1 MKYGGKAAQTVA
13 VAPFSP
19 EEFEMIQ
26 RLIRTLV
33 GAAVVAAFAGNVA
46 AQDSKVA
53 DELAKYREALAD
65 GNPADLLE
73 VKGEGLWSEKRGP
86 KNASLEQCDF
96 GLGPGKLDGAYA
108 QLPRYFKDTGK
119 VMDVESRLVHCMMTL
134 QGLTKEQATKNW
146 FSKPGTESDI
156 EALVTFIGAKS
167 NGMKINVPAT
177 HPEEAKMA
185 KVGEYIFYRR
195 SGPQDFSCAIC
206 HGQDGKRIRLQ
217 ELGNLTT
224 QEGAGVAMKTWP
236 SYRVSQGAVWTMQR
250 RLIDCMRQA
259 RWPEP
264 YYLADSI
271 VALQLFLQKT
281 ATGTVMETPGIK
293 R

>member
-26 RLIRTLV
+26 RFIRTLV
-33 GAAVVAAFAGNVA
+33 GAAVVAAFAGSAA

-134 QGLTKEQATKNW
+134 QGFTREQATKNW

-167 NGMKINVPAT
+167 NGKPIIVPAT
-177 HPEEAKMA
+177 HPEEKKMYQI
-185 KVGEYIFYRR
+185 GEYIFYRR

-206 HGQDGKRIRLQ
+206 HGQDDKRIRLQ
-217 ELGNLTT
+217 DLGNLTT
-224 QEGAGVAMKTWP
+224 QAGAGVAMSTWP

-264 YYLADSI
+264 KYLSDSVI
-271 VALQLFLQKT
+271 ALQVYLQKN
-281 ATGTVMETPGIK
+281 ASGTVMQTPGIK

>member
-1 MKYGGKAAQTVA
+1 
-13 VAPFSP
+13 
-19 EEFEMIQ
+19 MIQ
-26 RLIRTLV
+26 RFIRTLV
-33 GAAVVAAFAGNVA
+33 GAVVVAAFAGSAA

-73 VKGEGLWSEKRGP
+73 VKGEGLWAEKRGP

-134 QGLTKEQATKNW
+134 QGFTKEQATKNW

-167 NGMKINVPAT
+167 NGKPINVPAT
-177 HPEEAKMA
+177 HPEEVKMA
-185 KVGEYIFYRR
+185 KMGEYIFYRR

-217 ELGNLTT
+217 DLGNLTT
-224 QEGAGVAMKTWP
+224 REGAGTAMKTWP

-271 VALQLFLQKT
+271 VALEIFLQKT

>member
-1 MKYGGKAAQTVA
+1 
-13 VAPFSP
+13 
-19 EEFEMIQ
+19 MIQ
-26 RLIRTLV
+26 RLTKTLV
-33 GAAVVAAFAGNVA
+33 GALVIAAFAGSVL

-65 GNPADLLE
+65 GNPADLFEL
-73 VKGEGLWSEKRGP
+73 KGEGLWTEKRGP
-86 KNASLEQCDF
+86 KNVSLEQCDM

-108 QLPRYFKDTGK
+108 QLPKYFKDTNK
-119 VMDVESRLVHCMMTL
+119 VMDVESRLVHCMVTL
-134 QGLTKEQATKNW
+134 QGFTPAEATKQW
-146 FSKPGTESDI
+146 YSQPGKDSDI

-167 NGMKINVPAT
+167 NGKPIKVPAT

-185 KVGEYIFYRR
+185 KIGEYIFYRR

-217 ELGNLTT
+217 DLGNLTT
-224 QEGAGVAMKTWP
+224 KEGAGVAMKTWP
-236 SYRVSQGAVWTMQR
+236 SYRVSQGTVWTMQR
-250 RLIDCMRQA
+250 RLIDCMRQS

-264 YYLADSI
+264 NYLADSI
-271 VALQLFLQKT
+271 IALETYLLKT

>member
-1 MKYGGKAAQTVA
+1 
-13 VAPFSP
+13 
-19 EEFEMIQ
+19 MIQ
-26 RLIRTLV
+26 GLMKTLL
-33 GAAVVAAFAGNVA
+33 GAALAGA
-46 AQDSKVA
+46 CGGGALAQDSKVT
-53 DELAKYREALAD
+53 DEITKYREALAD

-73 VKGEGLWSEKRGP
+73 MKGQALWTEKRGP

-96 GLGPGKLDGAYA
+96 GLGPGQLDGAYA
-108 QLPRYFKDTGK
+108 QLPKYFKDTNK
-119 VMDVESRLVHCMMTL
+119 VMDVESRLVHCMMSL
-134 QGLTKEQATKNW
+134 QGFTKEQATKNW
-146 FSKPGTESDI
+146 FSKPGQDSDI

-167 NGMKINVPAT
+167 NGMPIKVPAT

-185 KVGEYIFYRR
+185 KMGEYIFYRR
-195 SGPQDFSCAIC
+195 SGPQDFSCSIC
-206 HGQDGKRIRLQ
+206 HGQDDKRIRLQ

-224 QEGAGVAMKTWP
+224 KEGAGMAMKTWP

-264 YYLADSI
+264 NYLADSVI
-271 VALQLFLQKT
+271 ALETYLQKT

>member
-1 MKYGGKAAQTVA
+1 MFHRLTKTLAGVA
-13 VAPFSP
+13 
-19 EEFEMIQ
+19 I
-26 RLIRTLV
+26 
-33 GAAVVAAFAGNVA
+33 VAAFTGPAL

-73 VKGEGLWSEKRGP
+73 VKGEGLWAEKRGP
-86 KNASLEQCDF
+86 KNASLEQCDL
-96 GLGPGKLDGAYA
+96 GLGPGKLEGAYA

-119 VMDVESRLVHCMMTL
+119 VMDVESRLVHCMITL
-134 QGLTKEQATKNW
+134 QGFKASDMKRWYST
-146 FSKPGTESDI
+146 PGNDSDI

-167 NGMKINVPAT
+167 NGMPISVPAT
-177 HPEEAKMA
+177 HPAEAKMA
-185 KVGEYIFYRR
+185 RMGEYIFYRR

-217 ELGNLTT
+217 DLGNLTT
-224 QEGAGVAMKTWP
+224 KEGAGEAMKTWP
-236 SYRVSQGAVWTMQR
+236 SYRVSQGTVWTMQR

-264 YYLADSI
+264 NYLADSVI
-271 VALQLFLQKT
+271 ALETYLQKN
-281 ATGTVMETPGIK
+281 ATGTVMQTPGIK

>member
-1 MKYGGKAAQTVA
+1 
-13 VAPFSP
+13 
-19 EEFEMIQ
+19 MIR
-26 RLIRTLV
+26 RLMQTLV
-33 GAAVVAAFAGNVA
+33 GAAVIAAFAGGVL

-65 GNPADLLE
+65 GNPADLFE
-73 VKGEGLWSEKRGP
+73 VKGEGLWTEKRGP
-86 KNASLEQCDF
+86 KNASLEQCDL
-96 GLGPGKLDGAYA
+96 GQGPGKLEGAYA
-108 QLPRYFKDTGK
+108 ALPKYFKDTGK
-119 VMDVESRLVHCMMTL
+119 VMDVESRLVHCMVTL
-134 QGLTKEQATKNW
+134 QGFTQAEVTKQW
-146 FSKPGTESDI
+146 YSKPGKDSDI

-167 NGMKINVPAT
+167 NGMKINAPAS

-185 KVGEYIFYRR
+185 KMGEYIFYRR

-217 ELGNLTT
+217 DLGNLTT
-224 QEGAGVAMKTWP
+224 KAGAGEAMRTWP
-236 SYRVSQGAVWTMQR
+236 SYRVSQGTVWTMQR

-264 YYLADSI
+264 NYLADSVI
-271 VALQLFLQKT
+271 ALETFLQKN

>member
-1 MKYGGKAAQTVA
+1 MRQGTGYVLLA
-13 VAPFSP
+13 
-19 EEFEMIQ
+19 
-26 RLIRTLV
+26 
-33 GAAVVAAFAGNVA
+33 GALGALGLTGTTA

-73 VKGEGLWSEKRGP
+73 VKGAALWAEKRGP

-119 VMDVESRLVHCMMTL
+119 VMDVESRLVHCMVTL
-134 QGLTKEQATKNW
+134 QGFKQEDVTKQW
-146 FSKPGTESDI
+146 FSRPGNESEI

-167 NGMKINVPAT
+167 NGMPITVPAT
-177 HPEEAKMA
+177 HPEEKKMYQI
-185 KVGEYIFYRR
+185 GEYVFYRR
-195 SGPQDFSCAIC
+195 SGPQDFSCSIC

-224 QEGAGVAMKTWP
+224 KEGAGTAMKTWP
-236 SYRVSQGAVWTMQR
+236 SYRVSQGAVWTMER

-259 RWPEP
+259 RFPEP
-264 YYLADSI
+264 KYLSDSI
-271 VALQLFLQKT
+271 IALQVYLQKN

>member
-1 MKYGGKAAQTVA
+1 MEESLMTRRLMQTLA
-13 VAPFSP
+13 
-19 EEFEMIQ
+19 
-26 RLIRTLV
+26 
-33 GAAVVAAFAGNVA
+33 GAAVFTALAGGVA

-53 DELAKYREALAD
+53 DEIAKYREALAD
-65 GNPADLLE
+65 GNPADLFE
-73 VKGEGLWSEKRGP
+73 VKGEGLWTEKRGP
-86 KNASLEQCDF
+86 KNASLEQCDM

-108 QLPRYFKDTGK
+108 ALPRYFKDTGK
-119 VMDVESRLVHCMMTL
+119 VMDVESRLVHCMVTL
-134 QGLTKEQATKNW
+134 QGYTQAEVTMQW
-146 FSKPGTESDI
+146 YSKPGKDSDI
-156 EALVTFIGAKS
+156 EALVTYIGAKS
-167 NGMKINVPAT
+167 NGMKIAVPAT

-185 KVGEYIFYRR
+185 KMGEYIFYRR

-206 HGQDGKRIRLQ
+206 HGQEGKRIRLQ

-224 QEGAGVAMKTWP
+224 TDGAGFAMKTWP
-236 SYRVSQGAVWTMQR
+236 SYRVSQGTVWTMQR

-264 YYLADSI
+264 NYLADSVI
-271 VALQLFLQKT
+271 ALETYLQKT

>member
-1 MKYGGKAAQTVA
+1 MFRR
-13 VAPFSP
+13 FSK
-19 EEFEMIQ
+19 
-26 RLIRTLV
+26 TLAGV
-33 GAAVVAAFAGNVA
+33 LAVAAFVAPAG

-65 GNPADLLE
+65 GNPAELLD
-73 VKGEGLWSEKRGP
+73 VKGEALWAEKRGP
-86 KNASLEQCDF
+86 KNASLEQCDL
-96 GLGPGKLDGAYA
+96 GLGPGKLEGAYA
-108 QLPRYFKDTGK
+108 SLPKYFKDTGK

-134 QGLTKEQATKNW
+134 QGFTYEQATKQW
-146 FSKPGTESDI
+146 FSKPGKDSDI
-156 EALVTFIGAKS
+156 EALVTFVGGKS

-185 KVGEYIFYRR
+185 KMGEYIFYRR

-217 ELGNLTT
+217 DLGNLTT
-224 QEGAGVAMKTWP
+224 QAGAGEAMKTWP

-264 YYLADSI
+264 KYLGDSVI
-271 VALQLFLQKT
+271 ALETFLQKN
-281 ATGTVMETPGIK
+281 ATGTVMATPGIK

>member
-1 MKYGGKAAQTVA
+1 
-13 VAPFSP
+13 
-19 EEFEMIQ
+19 MIQ
-26 RLIRTLV
+26 ALMRTLLGV
-33 GAAVVAAFAGNVA
+33 VVAGACIGSVV

-73 VKGEGLWSEKRGP
+73 VKGETLWAEKRGP
-86 KNASLEQCDF
+86 RNASLEQCDL
-96 GLGPGKLDGAYA
+96 GLGPGKLEGAYA
-108 QLPRYFKDTGK
+108 QLPRYFADTRK
-119 VMDVESRLVHCMMTL
+119 VMDVESRLVYCMVTL
-134 QGLTKEQATKNW
+134 QGFKQEEVTRQW
-146 FSKPGTESDI
+146 FSKPGKESDI

-167 NGMKINVPAT
+167 NGKPINVPAT
-177 HPEEAKMA
+177 HPEEQKMA
-185 KVGEYIFYRR
+185 KIGEYIFYRR

-224 QEGAGVAMKTWP
+224 REGAGTAMKTWP

-264 YYLADSI
+264 NYLADSI
-271 VALQLFLQKT
+271 IALETFLQKT

>member
-1 MKYGGKAAQTVA
+1 
-13 VAPFSP
+13 
-19 EEFEMIQ
+19 MIR
-26 RLIRTLV
+26 RLIKTLV
-33 GAAVVAAFAGNVA
+33 GAAILAVFAGGVA

-53 DELAKYREALAD
+53 DEIAKYREALAD
-65 GNPADLLE
+65 GNPADLFE

-86 KNASLEQCDF
+86 KNASLEQCDL
-96 GLGPGKLDGAYA
+96 GQGPGKLDGAYA
-108 QLPRYFKDTGK
+108 ALPKYFKDTNK

-134 QGLTKEQATKNW
+134 QGFTLAEATKQW
-146 FSKPGTESDI
+146 YSKPGKDSDI

-167 NGMKINVPAT
+167 NGKPINVPAT
-177 HPEEAKMA
+177 HPAEKKMYQI
-185 KVGEYIFYRR
+185 GEYVFYRR

-224 QEGAGVAMKTWP
+224 KEGAGTAMKNWP
-236 SYRVSQGAVWTMQR
+236 SYRVSQGTVWTMER

-259 RWPEP
+259 RFPEP
-264 YYLADSI
+264 GYLSDSI
-271 VALQLFLQKT
+271 IALQVYLQKN

>member
-1 MKYGGKAAQTVA
+1 MKHGLKRVLAGFAVTAA
-13 VAPFSP
+13 
-19 EEFEMIQ
+19 
-26 RLIRTLV
+26 LV
-33 GAAVVAAFAGNVA
+33 GGVA

-53 DELAKYREALAD
+53 DELAKYRDALAD

-73 VKGEGLWSEKRGP
+73 MKGQALWSEKRGP

-96 GLGPGKLDGAYA
+96 GLGPGKLEGAYA
-108 QLPRYFKDTGK
+108 QLPKYFKDTGK
-119 VMDVESRLVHCMMTL
+119 VMDVESRLVHCMVSL
-134 QGLTKEQATKNW
+134 QGFTVAEVTKQW
-146 FSKPGTESDI
+146 YSKPGKDSDI

-167 NGMKINVPAT
+167 NGMPINVPAT

-185 KVGEYIFYRR
+185 KMGEYIFYRR
-195 SGPQDFSCAIC
+195 SGPQDFSCSIC
-206 HGQDGKRIRLQ
+206 HGQEGKRIRLQ

-224 QEGAGVAMKTWP
+224 KEGAGFAMKTWP

-259 RWPEP
+259 RMPEP
-264 YYLADSI
+264 NYLADSI
-271 VALQLFLQKT
+271 IALETFLLKT

>member
-1 MKYGGKAAQTVA
+1 MNR
-13 VAPFSP
+13 
-19 EEFEMIQ
+19 
-26 RLIRTLV
+26 RLLQTLV
-33 GAAVVAAFAGNVA
+33 TAAFAAAVPLTA
-46 AQDSKVA
+46 PAQDAKVA

-73 VKGEGLWSEKRGP
+73 VKGESLWTEKRGP
-86 KNASLEQCDF
+86 KNASLEQCDL
-96 GLGPGKLDGAYA
+96 GQGPGKLEGAYA
-108 QLPRYFKDTGK
+108 ALPKYFKDTGK
-119 VMDVESRLVHCMMTL
+119 VMDVESRLVHCMVTL
-134 QGLTKEQATKNW
+134 QGFKAEDVTKNW
-146 FSKPGTESDI
+146 YSKPGTESDI
-156 EALVTFIGAKS
+156 EALVTFVGAKS
-167 NGMKINVPAT
+167 NGMKIAVPAT

-185 KVGEYIFYRR
+185 KMGEYIFYRR

-206 HGQDGKRIRLQ
+206 HGQEGKRIRLQ

-224 QEGAGVAMKTWP
+224 KDGAGTAMKTWP

-264 YYLADSI
+264 NYLADSI
-271 VALQLFLQKT
+271 VALETFLQKN

>member
-1 MKYGGKAAQTVA
+1 MFHRFIK
-13 VAPFSP
+13 
-19 EEFEMIQ
+19 M
-26 RLIRTLV
+26 LV
-33 GAAVVAAFAGNVA
+33 GGATLAAFAGPA
-46 AQDSKVA
+46 LAQDSKVA

-65 GNPADLLE
+65 GNPADLFE
-73 VKGEGLWSEKRGP
+73 VKGEGLWMEKRGP
-86 KNASLEQCDF
+86 KNASLEQCDL
-96 GLGPGKLDGAYA
+96 GQGPGKLDGAYA
-108 QLPRYFKDTGK
+108 ALPKYFKDTGK
-119 VMDVESRLVHCMMTL
+119 VMDVESRLVHCMVTL
-134 QGLTKEQATKNW
+134 QGFTQAEVTRQW
-146 FSKPGTESDI
+146 YSKPGKDSDI
-156 EALVTFIGAKS
+156 EALVTYIGAKS
-167 NGMKINVPAT
+167 NGKPINVPAT
-177 HPEEAKMA
+177 HPEEARMVKM
-185 KVGEYIFYRR
+185 GEYIFYRR

-224 QEGAGVAMKTWP
+224 KEGAGTAMKTWP

-264 YYLADSI
+264 NYLADSI
-271 VALQLFLQKT
+271 IALETYLQKT

>member
-1 MKYGGKAAQTVA
+1 MTQVSLKALVLAISAGVLAVNAQ
-13 VAPFSP
+13 
-19 EEFEMIQ
+19 
-26 RLIRTLV
+26 
-33 GAAVVAAFAGNVA
+33 

-73 VKGEGLWSEKRGP
+73 AKGEGLWTEKRGP
-86 KNASLEQCDF
+86 KNASLEQCDL
-96 GLGPGKLDGAYA
+96 GLGPGKLEGAYA
-108 QLPRYFKDTGK
+108 SLPKYFKDTNK

-134 QGLTKEQATKNW
+134 QGFKADDLKNW
-146 FSKPGTESDI
+146 YSTPGNDSDI

-177 HPEEAKMA
+177 HPAEAKMA
-185 KVGEYIFYRR
+185 KIGEYIFYRR
-195 SGPQDFSCAIC
+195 AGPQDFSCSIC

-224 QEGAGVAMKTWP
+224 KEGAGTAMKNWP
-236 SYRVSQGAVWTMQR
+236 SYRVSQGTVWTMQR

-264 YYLADSI
+264 NYLADSVI
-271 VALQLFLQKT
+271 ALETYLQKN

>member
-1 MKYGGKAAQTVA
+1 
-13 VAPFSP
+13 
-19 EEFEMIQ
+19 MIQ
-26 RLIRTLV
+26 RLLKTLV
-33 GAAVVAAFAGNVA
+33 GAATIAAFAGSVL

-86 KNASLEQCDF
+86 KQVSLEQCDL
-96 GLGPGKLDGAYA
+96 GLGPGKLEGAYA
-108 QLPRYFKDTGK
+108 QLPKYFKDTGK
-119 VMDVESRLVHCMMTL
+119 VMDVESRLVHCMVTL
-134 QGLTKEQATKNW
+134 QGFKQEQVTRQW
-146 FSKPGTESDI
+146 FSKPGQDSDI

-167 NGMKINVPAT
+167 NGKPINVPAT
-177 HPEEAKMA
+177 HPEEARMA
-185 KVGEYIFYRR
+185 KMGEYIFYRR

-206 HGQDGKRIRLQ
+206 HGQEGKRIRLQ
-217 ELGNLTT
+217 DLGNLTT
-224 QEGAGVAMKTWP
+224 KDGAGTAMKTWP

-264 YYLADSI
+264 NYLADSI
-271 VALQLFLQKT
+271 IALETYLQKN

>member
-1 MKYGGKAAQTVA
+1 MKHRFFKTLALTVSAFVLAAPSMA
-13 VAPFSP
+13 
-19 EEFEMIQ
+19 E
-26 RLIRTLV
+26 
-33 GAAVVAAFAGNVA
+33 
-46 AQDSKVA
+46 DKVA
-53 DELAKYREALAD
+53 EELAKYREALAD

-73 VKGEGLWSEKRGP
+73 VKGESLWSEKRGP

-119 VMDVESRLVHCMMTL
+119 VMDVESRLVHCMVSL
-134 QGLTKEQATKNW
+134 QGFKQEDVTKQW
-146 FSKPGTESDI
+146 YSKPGKESDI

-167 NGMKINVPAT
+167 NGKPINVPAK

-185 KVGEYIFYRR
+185 KMGEYIFYRR

-206 HGQDGKRIRLQ
+206 HGQEGKRIRLQ

-224 QEGAGVAMKTWP
+224 KDGAGTAMKTWP

-264 YYLADSI
+264 NYLADSVI
-271 VALQLFLQKT
+271 ALETYLQKN
-281 ATGTVMETPGIK
+281 ATGTLMETPGIK

>member
-1 MKYGGKAAQTVA
+1 
-13 VAPFSP
+13 
-19 EEFEMIQ
+19 MIR
-26 RLIRTLV
+26 RLTGTLV
-33 GAAVVAAFAGNVA
+33 AAAVIAAMAGQVA
-46 AQDSKVA
+46 AQDKVA

-65 GNPADLLE
+65 GNPADLFEL
-73 VKGEGLWSEKRGP
+73 KGEALWAEKRGP
-86 KNASLEQCDF
+86 KNVSLEQCDM

-108 QLPRYFKDTGK
+108 QLPKYFKDTGK
-119 VMDVESRLVHCMMTL
+119 VMDVESRLVHCMVSL
-134 QGLTKEQATKNW
+134 QGFTPEQVTKQW
-146 FSKPGTESDI
+146 YSKPGKDADI
-156 EALVTFIGAKS
+156 EALVTYIGAKS
-167 NGMKINVPAT
+167 NGKPINVPAT

-185 KVGEYIFYRR
+185 RMGEYIFYRR

-206 HGQDGKRIRLQ
+206 HGQEGKRIRLQ

-224 QEGAGVAMKTWP
+224 KDGAGTAMKTWP
-236 SYRVSQGAVWTMQR
+236 SYRVSQGTVWTMQR

-264 YYLADSI
+264 EYLADSVI
-271 VALQLFLQKT
+271 ALETYLLKT

>member
-1 MKYGGKAAQTVA
+1 MKNDGKAAQTVS
-13 VAPFSP
+13 VALFSP

-26 RLIRTLV
+26 HLIRTLV
-33 GAAVVAAFAGNVA
+33 GAAVVTAFASSAA

-73 VKGEGLWSEKRGP
+73 MKGEGLWAEKRGP

-134 QGLTKEQATKNW
+134 QGFSKEQATKNW

-167 NGMKINVPAT
+167 NGKPINVPAT
-177 HPEEAKMA
+177 HPEEKKMYQI
-185 KVGEYIFYRR
+185 GEHIFYRR

-206 HGQDGKRIRLQ
+206 HGQSDKRIRLQ
-217 ELGNLTT
+217 DLGNLTT
-224 QEGAGVAMKTWP
+224 KEGAGTAMKTWP
-236 SYRVSQGAVWTMQR
+236 SYRVSQGAVWTMER

-259 RWPEP
+259 RFPEP
-264 YYLADSI
+264 NYLSDSI
-271 VALQLFLQKT
+271 VALQVYLQKN

>member
-1 MKYGGKAAQTVA
+1 MEESLMTRRLMQTLA
-13 VAPFSP
+13 
-19 EEFEMIQ
+19 
-26 RLIRTLV
+26 
-33 GAAVVAAFAGNVA
+33 GAAVFTALAGGVA

-53 DELAKYREALAD
+53 DEIAKYREALAD
-65 GNPADLLE
+65 GNPADLFE
-73 VKGEGLWSEKRGP
+73 VKGEGLWTEKRGP
-86 KNASLEQCDF
+86 KNASLEQCDM

-108 QLPRYFKDTGK
+108 ALPRYFKDTGK
-119 VMDVESRLVHCMMTL
+119 VMDVESRLVHCMVTL
-134 QGLTKEQATKNW
+134 QGFTQAEATRQW
-146 FSKPGTESDI
+146 YSKPGKDSDI
-156 EALVTFIGAKS
+156 EALVTYIGAKS
-167 NGMKINVPAT
+167 NGMKIAVPAT

-185 KVGEYIFYRR
+185 RMGEYIFYRR

-206 HGQDGKRIRLQ
+206 HGQEGKRIRLQ

-224 QEGAGVAMKTWP
+224 KDGAGFAMKTWP
-236 SYRVSQGAVWTMQR
+236 SYRVSQGTVWTMQR

-264 YYLADSI
+264 NYLADSI
-271 VALQLFLQKT
+271 IALETYLQKT